1 MNSVIVVC
9 PHCGAKLAVSE
20 QSIKAHVR
28 CGRCKEK
35 FPIVPTAPKPVE
47 DVVASWLTG
56 EDGSGDD
63 APPGEDPGMDMNIS
77 GEDLLSATPPPAAA
91 SDSPDEA
98 PATAGAR
105 PDARIVKVDGQGT
118 LIEFATNLLQQPDFR
133 AAFPRQCI
141 RCDARMH
148 LRAHAVIF
156 TPQLMDSM
164 SLEAEHKAGELVLSN
179 EEVQGLTN
187 QQMLDRLPAVP
198 NIPPPGNLPMP
209 YWICDMCSG
218 SGQVSGQIQVNRE
231 TGGGFCRLLIRNP
244 RRALGFID
252 SAVGNGIEGYQ
263 LVKDRAD
270 QLAENP
276 WDNLAEVV
284 QHRIQ
289 QWFQPR
295 PGEQFLSYTPDRDYA
310 RTEDGMAGVLVTNQR
325 LLAHYS
331 RRHREALVTE
341 ALELTHAFGAGKGH
355 VAIKT
360 ANWTIPRMTID
371 RDGIARLRRGL
382 SLGKFMAVWH

>member
-1 MNSVIVVC
+1 MSPIIVIC
-9 PHCGAKLAVSE
+9 PHCGARLGVPESNV
-20 QSIKAHVR
+20 KANVR

-35 FPIVPTAPKPVE
+35 FPVAPPAPNPVE

-56 EDGSGDD
+56 EDGPGDD
-63 APPGEDPGMDMNIS
+63 APLEEDQGMDMNIS
-77 GEDLLSATPPPAAA
+77 GEDLMSAAPPPAAVP
-91 SDSPDEA
+91 DSPDGA
-98 PATAGAR
+98 PAAAGAK
-105 PDARIVKVDGQGT
+105 PDARIVKVDAQGT
-118 LIEFATNLLQQPDFR
+118 LIEFAPSLLHQPEFR

-141 RCDARMH
+141 RCDARVH

-156 TPQLMDSM
+156 APQLIDSV

-179 EEVQGLTN
+179 EEVLGLTN
-187 QQMLDRLPAVP
+187 QQVLDRLSEVP
-198 NIPPPGNLPMP
+198 NVPPPGNLPMP
-209 YWICDMCSG
+209 YWVCDMCGG

-231 TGGGFCRLLIRNP
+231 TGGGLCRLLIRSP

-252 SAVGNGIEGYQ
+252 AALGQNVEGYQ
-263 LVKDRAD
+263 AVKDRVE
-270 QLAENP
+270 QLVENP

-295 PGEQFLSYTPDRDYA
+295 HGEQFLSYTPDRDYA
-310 RTEDGMAGVLVTNQR
+310 RTEDGMAGVLITNQR
-325 LLAHYS
+325 LIAHYS
-331 RRHREALVTE
+331 RRHREAPVTE
-341 ALELTHAFGAGKGH
+341 ALELTHSFGAGKGH

-371 RDGIARLRRGL
+371 REGIARLRRGL